1 MIKTKKRKSDPKVEK
16 LKLELKIVSSEK
28 KQLETI
34 LKNIFSAKT
43 FKAWQFYCHNR
54 DSFLKKIR
62 SPHKIKK
69 IIRHLYYLLSQT
81 TRMLINGDKKLYFVD
96 VKPFQIKQ
104 INSRVSVIIP
114 TFNAGKD
121 FKDNLLSIN
130 KQQRIYEIEII
141 IVDNNSS
148 DQTVKTALS
157 LGCTIMKI
165 NNFSHSRSR
174 NLGAK
179 SATGDYIIFT
189 VQDANFKDSLAFC
202 KLLNFIKSN
211 KLAAA
216 SGQQI
221 PNNYADNFSKWQM
234 QRHYDFMNPKRQNII
249 IKGAELSK
257 QMFLLDFFEK
267 RKLMLIDDVFSCF
280 NAQIFKKYYFSE
292 ANRFAEDIEL
302 TIKLLK
308 DKFDFGV
315 TPYSQVLHS
324 HNRDSIY
331 YFKRT
336 FVDICSLNSIFKES
350 LNRIN
355 SHLIENINLI
365 LNLMIAIELSLK
377 DDDKLSP
384 KNFKSYLLKKNIAD
398 KYNQSLF
405 YSYFY
410 KILKN
415 IKFDLNIYT
424 NKFSYSL
431 LTNEIIS
438 CWKDYLSF
446 LKKSQSY
453 TKSNHKADFLK
464 ISAIVLAGYLGE
476 IVNKIT
482 DKKIKRTFD
491 LLSESI

>member
-96 VKPFQIKQ
+96 VKPFQIYQ
-104 INSRVSVIIP
+104 
-114 TFNAGKD
+114 
-121 FKDNLLSIN
+121 
-130 KQQRIYEIEII
+130 IEII

-453 TKSNHKADFLK
+453 TKTH
-464 ISAIVLAGYLGE
+464 
-476 IVNKIT
+476 
-482 DKKIKRTFD
+482 
-491 LLSESI
+491 